1 MPRQLAHFAFFLL
14 EMHQWFWKG
23 REGEEKR
30 ENSAE
35 ESSPAPKT
43 FAFSFFY
50 HDEVLQDSDDL

>member
-23 REGEEKR
+23 GEGEKKR

-35 ESSPAPKT
+35 ESSPSPNA
-43 FAFSFFY
+43 FVFSFFY
-50 HDEVLQDSDDL
+50 QDEVLQDSDDL